1 MLSMKILVVLI
12 VVGAAVRADEQLH
25 DWSIMIEYQDT
36 AGRELFGKRSSGSS
50 VNEEETLDTMPSVDG
65 WGSSSDFSYATPSE
79 QQRPL
84 FVFASDVADEV
95 HTSEVDPTRMS
106 TMQLLNVPL
115 GSESEF
121 ILQRPCGLS
130 LRQRRAKSRELLG

>member
-1 MLSMKILVVLI
+1 MM
-12 VVGAAVRADEQLH
+12 E
-25 DWSIMIEYQDT
+25 WQDT
-36 AGRELFGKRSSGSS
+36 AGRELFGKRSSGSFVS
-50 VNEEETLDTMPSVDG
+50 EEETLDTMPSVDG
-65 WGSSSDFSYATPSE
+65 WGSSSDSSYATPE

-106 TMQLLNVPL
+106 TVQLLNVPL
-115 GSESEF
+115 RSESEF